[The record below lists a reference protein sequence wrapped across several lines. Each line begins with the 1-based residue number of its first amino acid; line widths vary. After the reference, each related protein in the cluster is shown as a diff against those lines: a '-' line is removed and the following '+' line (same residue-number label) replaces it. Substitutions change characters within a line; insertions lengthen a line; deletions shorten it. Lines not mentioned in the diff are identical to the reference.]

1 MQQLHKAGWTHGVI
15 GFILGALIS
24 GTAVEA
30 FHYPAALSPAP
41 KAEVDDVPT
50 APAAARSFPQRIVL
64 NAVKAD
70 ELSAALGMM
79 GVDKDGQLLFRAEVE
94 TGKYRL
100 LWLTIWDW
108 DTRDENDGDT
118 ISIGS
123 GSYRRAIKLRNHRSQ
138 IAIPE
143 PKSGYIELRG
153 EETGDGIFAV
163 SVLSGGQ
170 PIALPHMGHGQS
182 VKLEIVAP

>member
-1 MQQLHKAGWTHGVI
+1 MQQHHKAGWTFGVI
-15 GFILGALIS
+15 GFVLGALIS

-30 FHYPAALSPAP
+30 FRSPATLSAAP
-41 KAEVDDVPT
+41 KSEADHVPT
-50 APAAARSFPQRIVL
+50 ATAAARTFPQRIVL

-70 ELSAALGMM
+70 ELSAAVGTM
-79 GVDKDGQLLFRAEVE
+79 GVDRDGQLLFRAEVE
-94 TGKYRL
+94 AGKYRL
-100 LWLTIWDW
+100 VWLTIWDW
-108 DTRDENDGDT
+108 DARDENDGDT
-118 ISIGS
+118 ISINS
-123 GSYRRAIKLRNHRSQ
+123 DNYRRAVKLRNHRSQ

-143 PKSGYIELRG
+143 PKSGFIELRG

-182 VKLEIVAP
+182 VRLDIVSP

>member
-1 MQQLHKAGWTHGVI
+1 MQQHHKAGWTFGAI

-30 FHYPAALSPAP
+30 FRYPAALFPPQQSEA
-41 KAEVDDVPT
+41 DHVPT
-50 APAAARSFPQRIVL
+50 ATAAARTFPQRIVL

-70 ELSAALGMM
+70 QLSAAVETM
-79 GVDKDGQLLFRAEVE
+79 GVDKDGQHLFRADVE
-94 TGKYRL
+94 AGKYRL
-100 LWLTIWDW
+100 LWLTLWDW
-108 DTRDENDGDT
+108 DARDENDGDT
-118 ISIGS
+118 ISINS
-123 GSYRRAIKLRNHRSQ
+123 DSYRRAVKLRNHRFQ

-182 VKLEIVAP
+182 VKLDIVTP